1 MVPGKHGRIETKA
14 TPVTYCVLYHIRF
27 QSASCGVSLKT
38 APNPAVISEPMR
50 IAESTFQTSGALVLV
65 QSALDVTLETLCSG
79 TTIDLAGRVGRSTD
93 RFCINLVAETGDIA
107 IHINPLF
114 DEGCVVFNSYRG
126 GYWEHE
132 ERVVRMPVQR
142 GSHFETRIRVDD
154 AGYQVAFDNK
164 DFTFFKHRMNCSL
177 VKRLVVEGSV
187 TIRRFDLQ
195 K

>member
-1 MVPGKHGRIETKA
+1 MGAGA
-14 TPVTYCVLYHIRF
+14 S
-27 QSASCGVSLKT
+27 QS
-38 APNPAVISEPMR
+38 
-50 IAESTFQTSGALVLV
+50 
-65 QSALDVTLETLCSG
+65 SALAVTLETLCPG
-79 TTIDLAGRVGRSTD
+79 TTIDLAGRVGKSTD
-93 RFCINLVAETGDIA
+93 RFSINLVTDTGDIA
-107 IHINPLF
+107 IHINPRF
-114 DEGCVVFNSYRG
+114 DEWCVVFNSNRG

-132 ERVVRMPVQR
+132 ERVVRMPVQQ